1 MREFDKET
9 IKCIALFEK
18 LTNGSVRDCIVGDGD
33 VYFLVNP
40 GEMGLAIGKNGNS
53 IKKVERTLNKNV
65 KVLEYDEKIKKF
77 VENLI
82 PETNN
87 VKIKNDRV
95 LAKVS
100 KKDKGKVIGKG
111 GSNIKKIRFLL
122 KRNSEL
128 DSLYLV

>member
-65 KVLEYDEKIKKF
+65 KVLEYDEKVKNF

-82 PETNN
+82 PEINE
-87 VKIKNDRV
+87 VKIKNDKV

-100 KKDKGKVIGKG
+100 KEDKGKVIGKG
-111 GSNIKKIRFLL
+111 GSNIKKIRVLL
-122 KRNSEL
+122 KRNSGL
-128 DSLYLV
+128 DGLYLV